1 MQREVLPA
9 LVNLPLPRVTAMKAQ
24 DMHIRLI
31 DPTGKRQPVI
41 NQHRVWDRDRFYAA
55 QVKLHEDPAK
65 KIEDR
70 RLVSVATEAEYLEFR
85 KVTK

>member
-55 QVKLHEDPAK
+55 QVKLHEIPP
-65 KIEDR
+65 R
-70 RLVSVATEAEYLEFR
+70 RSRTAAWSRLQQKLNTLNSGR
-85 KVTK
+85 